1 VVCTPVLLSQV
12 DAVASKLAA
21 ARNGQV
27 VSAKAI
33 TKGGVLFYNFEFTV
47 ADMHQVQKVGGLWH
61 MDFSGFEDEGSLS
74 STWSI

>member
-1 VVCTPVLLSQV
+1 MLLFLFIHGLSQV

-47 ADMHQVQKVGGLWH
+47 SDMHQVKYATTHIYLKSVG
-61 MDFSGFEDEGSLS
+61 
-74 STWSI
+74 

>member
-1 VVCTPVLLSQV
+1 M

-47 ADMHQVQKVGGLWH
+47 SDMHQVKYATTHIYLKSVG
-61 MDFSGFEDEGSLS
+61 
-74 STWSI
+74 